1 MRWIFT
7 VRLLAAL
14 AIGAGSYGFT
24 AANAAEPD
32 KVKAALKE
40 SAPADETAV
49 RALLKATPKFDADQ
63 VPVRELFKVLS
74 KEHGLTVRLDLAAF
88 KRFPNFGGEAGGAA
102 QLSTGAETVFIA
114 HHAEAVGEQTQM
126 IYDVKIRLSIV
137 AGMTLS
143 DVLTDLCAQLPGK
156 CTYRIR
162 HNQVLIGPAF
172 LPPVVPG
179 ANNNG
184 GEGTSQFL
192 PPSVIAEQLLGEAV
206 SVAIDEKPL
215 TDAIRELRKLTG
227 ANIVLDVRMK
237 NAGQTLV
244 SGTFDGVRL
253 LTVLELL
260 TDMSDLKVV
269 SNNNVFYITDA
280 ANAEIMQRRVHRD
293 LFGVPTPP
301 PAPMPV
307 PMPAQP
313 EVKK

>member
-1 MRWIFT
+1 MRWIST
-7 VRLLAAL
+7 ARLLAAL
-14 AIGAGSYGFT
+14 AVGAGSYGFP

-32 KVKAALKE
+32 KVKAVLKE
-40 SAPADETAV
+40 TAPADEAAV
-49 RALLKATPKFDADQ
+49 RALLKAAPKFDADQ

-88 KRFPNFGGEAGGAA
+88 KRFPNFAGEGAA
-102 QLSTGAETVFIA
+102 VQLLSGAETVLIA
-114 HHAEAVGEQTQM
+114 HRAEAVGEELQR

-156 CTYRIR
+156 CGYRIR

-184 GEGTSQFL
+184 GVESSPVLL
-192 PPSVIAEQLLGEAV
+192 PPSVLVEQLLGEAV

-215 TDAIRELRKLTG
+215 AEAIRELRKLTG
-227 ANIVLDVRMK
+227 ANIVLDIRVK
-237 NAGQTLV
+237 ENAKTLV

-253 LTVLELL
+253 LTALELL

-280 ANAEIMQRRVHRD
+280 ANAEMMQSRVHRD
-293 LFGVPTPP
+293 LFGSPP
-301 PAPMPV
+301 PPPV

-313 EVKK
+313 EAKK